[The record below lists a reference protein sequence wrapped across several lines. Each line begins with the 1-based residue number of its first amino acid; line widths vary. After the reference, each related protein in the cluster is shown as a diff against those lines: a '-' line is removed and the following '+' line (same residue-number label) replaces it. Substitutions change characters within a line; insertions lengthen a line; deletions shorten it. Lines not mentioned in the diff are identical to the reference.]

1 MNLQQAF
8 QPTRREWTFVFLA
21 GLMITNAVTAELISS
36 KLIDIP
42 LQFNLGDW
50 HFGPFTTIVGV
61 LPWPIV
67 FILTD
72 LLNEFYGEKAVKR
85 LSWITAILIGYC
97 FLLVY
102 TSLQIPASTLVS
114 GPGLASDKEYNLIF
128 GQAPWIILGSIC
140 AFIASQL
147 LDTTVFHWIKNKT
160 GNRYIALRSTGSTVI
175 SQLIDSMVV
184 LYIGFV
190 IPGKLTMAEFFRIV
204 PVNYSLKLLI
214 AIALTPVIYLG
225 HWLMRKWLSQSSI
238 S

>member
-1 MNLQQAF
+1 MNGNNVF

-50 HFGPFTTIVGV
+50 QFGPFTTIVGV

-85 LSWITAILIGYC
+85 LSWITAVLIGYC

-102 TSLQIPASTLVS
+102 ASLQIPSSTLVS
-114 GPGLASDKEYNLIF
+114 GSGLASDKEYNLIF

-175 SQLIDSMVV
+175 SQLIDSIVV

-190 IPGKLTMAEFFRIV
+190 IPGKLTMAEFFKIV

-225 HWLMRKWLSQSSI
+225 HWLMRKWLSTAA
-238 S
+238 

>member
-1 MNLQQAF
+1 MNGNNVF

-42 LQFNLGDW
+42 VLFAADGW
-50 HFGPFTTIVGV
+50 SIGPFTTIIGV

-72 LLNEFYGEKAVKR
+72 LLNEFYGAKAVKR
-85 LSWITAILIGYC
+85 LSWITAVLIGYC

-102 TSLQIPASTLVS
+102 ASLQIPASSLVR
-114 GPGLASDKEYNLIF
+114 GTGLATDVEYHLIF

-147 LDTTVFHWIKNKT
+147 MDSTIFHWIKNKT
-160 GNRYIALRSTGSTVI
+160 GNRFIALRSTGSTVV
-175 SQLIDSMVV
+175 SQLIDSIVV

-190 IPGKLTMAEFFRIV
+190 IPGKLTMSEFLQIV
-204 PVNYSLKLLI
+204 PVNYSLKLII
-214 AIALTPVIYLG
+214 ALALTPVIYLG
-225 HWLMRKWLSQSSI
+225 HWGMRKWLGVSH
-238 S
+238 

>member
-1 MNLQQAF
+1 MISQTSF

-50 HFGPFTTIVGV
+50 QFGPFTTIVGV

-85 LSWITAILIGYC
+85 LSWITAVLIGYC

-102 TSLQIPASTLVS
+102 ASLQIPASTLVS
-114 GPGLASDKEYNLIF
+114 GSGLASDKEYNLIF

-160 GNRYIALRSTGSTVI
+160 GNRYIALRSTGSTVV
-175 SQLIDSMVV
+175 SQLIDSIVV

-190 IPGKLTMAEFFRIV
+190 IPGKLTMAEFFKIV

-225 HWLMRKWLSQSSI
+225 HWLMRKWLSTAA
-238 S
+238 

>member
-42 LQFNLGDW
+42 LQFNMGDW

-114 GPGLASDKEYNLIF
+114 GPGLAGDKEYNLIF

-175 SQLIDSMVV
+175 SQLIDSIVV

-190 IPGKLTMAEFFRIV
+190 IPGKLTVAEFFRIV

>member
-1 MNLQQAF
+1 MISHTSF

-85 LSWITAILIGYC
+85 LSWITAVLIGYC

-114 GPGLASDKEYNLIF
+114 GPGLASDKEYNMIF

-160 GNRYIALRSTGSTVI
+160 GNRYIALRSTGSTVV
-175 SQLIDSMVV
+175 SQLIDSIVV

-190 IPGKLTMAEFFRIV
+190 IPGKLTMAEFFKIV

-225 HWLMRKWLSQSSI
+225 HWLMRKWLSTAA
-238 S
+238 

>member
-1 MNLQQAF
+1 MNVNSVF

-42 LQFNLGDW
+42 VLFSIGDW
-50 HFGPFTTIVGV
+50 SMGPFTTIVGV

-72 LLNEFYGEKAVKR
+72 LLNEFYGAKAVKR
-85 LSWITAILIGYC
+85 LSWITAVLIGYC

-102 TSLQIPASTLVS
+102 ASLQIPASTLVS
-114 GPGLASDKEYNLIF
+114 GPGLATDAEYTLIF

-147 LDTTVFHWIKNKT
+147 LDSTIFHWIKNKT
-160 GNRYIALRSTGSTVI
+160 GNRFIALRSTGSTVA
-175 SQLIDSMVV
+175 SQLIDSIVV

-190 IPGKLTMAEFFRIV
+190 IPGKLTMSEFLQIV
-204 PVNYSLKLLI
+204 PVNYSLKLII
-214 AIALTPVIYLG
+214 ALALTPVIYLG
-225 HWLMRKWLSQSSI
+225 HWGMRKWLGLSH
-238 S
+238 

>member
-1 MNLQQAF
+1 MISQTSF

-50 HFGPFTTIVGV
+50 QFGPFTTIVGV

-85 LSWITAILIGYC
+85 LSWITAVLIGYC

-102 TSLQIPASTLVS
+102 ASLQIPASTLVS
-114 GPGLASDKEYNLIF
+114 GSGLASDKEYNLIF

-140 AFIASQL
+140 AFIASLL

-160 GNRYIALRSTGSTVI
+160 GNRYIALRSTGSTVV
-175 SQLIDSMVV
+175 SQLIDSIVV

-190 IPGKLTMAEFFRIV
+190 IPGKLTMAEFFKIV

-225 HWLMRKWLSQSSI
+225 HWLMRKWLSTAA
-238 S
+238 

>member
-1 MNLQQAF
+1 MNGNNVF

-50 HFGPFTTIVGV
+50 QFGPFTTVVGV

-85 LSWITAILIGYC
+85 LSWITAVLIGYC

-102 TSLQIPASTLVS
+102 ASLQIPASTLVS
-114 GPGLASDKEYNLIF
+114 GSGLASDKEYNMIF

-190 IPGKLTMAEFFRIV
+190 IPGKLSMAEFFKIF

-225 HWLMRKWLSQSSI
+225 HWLMRKWLSNAA
-238 S
+238 

>member
-1 MNLQQAF
+1 MSNAF

-42 LQFNLGDW
+42 VLFSTEGW
-50 HFGPFTTIVGV
+50 SIGPFTTIIGV

-72 LLNEFYGEKAVKR
+72 LLNEFYGAKAIKR

-102 TSLQIPASTLVS
+102 ASLQIPASSLVS
-114 GPGLASDKEYNLIF
+114 GPGLATDAEYNLIF

-147 LDTTVFHWIKNKT
+147 LDSTIFHWIKNKT
-160 GNRYIALRSTGSTVI
+160 GNRFIALRSTGSTVI
-175 SQLIDSMVV
+175 SQLIDSIVV

-190 IPGKLTMAEFFRIV
+190 IPGKLTMSEFLQIV
-204 PVNYSLKLLI
+204 PVNYSLKLII
-214 AIALTPVIYLG
+214 ALALTPVIYLG
-225 HWLMRKWLSQSSI
+225 HWGMRKWLGQTN
-238 S
+238 

>member
-1 MNLQQAF
+1 MNGNNVF

-36 KLIDIP
+36 KLIDVP

-102 TSLQIPASTLVS
+102 ASLQIPSSTLVS
-114 GPGLASDKEYNLIF
+114 GPGLAGDKEYNLIF

-175 SQLIDSMVV
+175 SQLIDSIVV

-190 IPGKLTMAEFFRIV
+190 IPGKLTVSEFLQIV

-225 HWLMRKWLSQSSI
+225 HWGMRKWLGGSH
-238 S
+238 

>member
-1 MNLQQAF
+1 MNGNNVF

-42 LQFNLGDW
+42 VLFSIGDW
-50 HFGPFTTIVGV
+50 SMGPFTTIVGV

-72 LLNEFYGEKAVKR
+72 LLNEFYGAKAVKR
-85 LSWITAILIGYC
+85 LSWITAVLIGYC
-97 FLLVY
+97 FLLVFA
-102 TSLQIPASTLVS
+102 SLQIPASTLVS
-114 GPGLASDKEYNLIF
+114 GSGLATDAEYHLIF

-147 LDTTVFHWIKNKT
+147 LDSTIFHWIKNKT
-160 GNRYIALRSTGSTVI
+160 GNRFIALRSTGSTVV
-175 SQLIDSMVV
+175 SQLIDSIVV

-190 IPGKLTMAEFFRIV
+190 IPGKLTMSEFLRIV
-204 PVNYSLKLLI
+204 PVNYSLKLII
-214 AIALTPVIYLG
+214 ALALTPVIYLG
-225 HWLMRKWLSQSSI
+225 HWGMRKWLGLSH
-238 S
+238 

>member
-1 MNLQQAF
+1 MNGNNVF

-42 LQFNLGDW
+42 VLFSIGDW
-50 HFGPFTTIVGV
+50 SMGPFTTIVGV

-72 LLNEFYGEKAVKR
+72 LLNEFYGAKAVKR
-85 LSWITAILIGYC
+85 LSWITAVLIGYC
-97 FLLVY
+97 FLLVFA
-102 TSLQIPASTLVS
+102 SLQIPASTLVS
-114 GPGLASDKEYNLIF
+114 GPGLATDAEYNLIF

-147 LDTTVFHWIKNKT
+147 LDSTIFHWIKNKT
-160 GNRYIALRSTGSTVI
+160 GNRFIALRSTGSTVV
-175 SQLIDSMVV
+175 SQLIDSIVV

-190 IPGKLTMAEFFRIV
+190 IPGKLTMSEFLQIV
-204 PVNYSLKLLI
+204 PVNYSLKLII
-214 AIALTPVIYLG
+214 ALALTPVIYLG
-225 HWLMRKWLSQSSI
+225 HWGMRKWLGVSH
-238 S
+238 

>member
-1 MNLQQAF
+1 MNGNTLF

-42 LQFNLGDW
+42 VLFSIGDW
-50 HFGPFTTIVGV
+50 SMGPFTTIVGV

-72 LLNEFYGEKAVKR
+72 LLNEFYGAKAVKR
-85 LSWITAILIGYC
+85 LSWITAVLIGYC

-102 TSLQIPASTLVS
+102 ASLQIPASSLVS
-114 GPGLASDKEYNLIF
+114 GPGLASDAEYNLIF

-147 LDTTVFHWIKNKT
+147 LDSTIFHWIKNKT
-160 GNRYIALRSTGSTVI
+160 GNRYVALRSTGSTVV
-175 SQLIDSMVV
+175 SQLIDSVIV

-190 IPGKLTMAEFFRIV
+190 IPGKLSMAEFFDIV
-204 PVNYSLKLLI
+204 PVNYSLKLII
-214 AIALTPVIYLG
+214 AIALTPIIYLG
-225 HWLMRKWLSQSSI
+225 HWMMRKWLSNGQ
-238 S
+238 

>member
-1 MNLQQAF
+1 MNLQQSF

-36 KLIDIP
+36 KLIDVP

-102 TSLQIPASTLVS
+102 ASLQIPSSTLVS
-114 GPGLASDKEYNLIF
+114 GPGLAGDREYNLIF

-175 SQLIDSMVV
+175 SQLIDSIVV

-190 IPGKLTMAEFFRIV
+190 IPGKLTVSEFLQIV
-204 PVNYSLKLLI
+204 PVNYSLKLFI
-214 AIALTPVIYLG
+214 ALALTPVIYFG
-225 HWLMRKWLSQSSI
+225 HWSMRKWLGAV
-238 S
+238 

>member
-1 MNLQQAF
+1 MISQTFF

-50 HFGPFTTIVGV
+50 QFGPFTTIVGV

-72 LLNEFYGEKAVKR
+72 LLNEFYGDKAVKR

-102 TSLQIPASTLVS
+102 ASLHVPASTIVK
-114 GPGLASDKEYNLIF
+114 GAGLATDAEYNLIF

-175 SQLIDSMVV
+175 SQLIDSIVV

-190 IPGKLTMAEFFRIV
+190 VPGKLTMAEFFKIV

-225 HWLMRKWLSQSSI
+225 HWLMRKWLSTAA
-238 S
+238 

>member
-1 MNLQQAF
+1 MDSARTF

-42 LQFNLGDW
+42 QLFSLGDF

-85 LSWITAILIGYC
+85 LSWITALLIGYC
-97 FLLVY
+97 FVLVY
-102 TSLQIPASTLVS
+102 ASLQVPASTIVK
-114 GPGLASDKEYNLIF
+114 GVGLATDAEYNLIF

-147 LDTTVFHWIKNKT
+147 LDTTVFHWIKTKT

-175 SQLIDSMVV
+175 SQLIDSIVV

-190 IPGKLTMAEFFRIV
+190 IPGKLTMAEFFQIV

-214 AIALTPVIYLG
+214 ALALTPVIYLG
-225 HWLMRKWLSQSSI
+225 HWGMRKWLGAVK
-238 S
+238 

>member
-1 MNLQQAF
+1 MNGNNAF

-42 LQFNLGDW
+42 VLFSTEGW
-50 HFGPFTTIVGV
+50 SIGPFTTIIGV

-72 LLNEFYGEKAVKR
+72 LLNEFYGAKAIKR

-102 TSLQIPASTLVS
+102 ASLQIPASSLVR
-114 GPGLASDKEYNLIF
+114 GPGLATDAEYNLIF

-147 LDTTVFHWIKNKT
+147 LDSTIFHWIKNKT
-160 GNRYIALRSTGSTVI
+160 GNRFIALRSTGSTVV
-175 SQLIDSMVV
+175 SQLIDSIVV

-190 IPGKLTMAEFFRIV
+190 IPGKLSMSEFFQIV
-204 PVNYSLKLLI
+204 PVNYSLKLMI
-214 AIALTPVIYLG
+214 ALALTPVIYLG
-225 HWLMRKWLSQSSI
+225 HWGMRKWLGSV
-238 S
+238 

>member
-1 MNLQQAF
+1 MISQTSF

-50 HFGPFTTIVGV
+50 QFGPFTTIVGV

-85 LSWITAILIGYC
+85 LSWITAVLIGYC

-102 TSLQIPASTLVS
+102 ASLQIPASTLVS
-114 GPGLASDKEYNLIF
+114 GSGLASDKEYNLIF

-175 SQLIDSMVV
+175 SQLIDSIVV

-190 IPGKLTMAEFFRIV
+190 IPGKLSMAEFFKIV

-225 HWLMRKWLSQSSI
+225 HWLMRKWLSNAA
-238 S
+238 

>member
-1 MNLQQAF
+1 MNGNNVF

-50 HFGPFTTIVGV
+50 QFGPFTTIVGV

-85 LSWITAILIGYC
+85 LSWITAVLIGYC

-102 TSLQIPASTLVS
+102 ASLQIPASTLVS
-114 GPGLASDKEYNLIF
+114 GSGLASDKEYNLIF

-175 SQLIDSMVV
+175 SQLIDSIVV

-190 IPGKLTMAEFFRIV
+190 IPGKLTMAEFFKIV

-225 HWLMRKWLSQSSI
+225 HWLMRKWLSTAA
-238 S
+238 